1 MKKNLYL
8 LFLTFFLI
16 SCGNLPSEELNS
28 FIVEEL
34 DFGKITELE
43 AVDITKLF
51 DSSHYLQLKIP
62 QEVSFYHAS
71 KIFYSNQKY
80 FIADL
85 EYEEAL
91 FVFDKDGQY
100 LYHIESGGNGPG
112 EIPDIE
118 DISYNHDN
126 NTILFLGASGR
137 KLFEF
142 SDEGQF
148 IRDIKLPVDKFFNF
162 IAYGGEGKLWLYALP
177 PPNNKIPDTD
187 FQLLHTLDLQSEE
200 WIGAFLDIPEG
211 LNAQISGFK
220 ELSFQND
227 EIIFSMAFSNTVYK
241 FGQTTNKAVILESL
255 ANTNNLYGLQ
265 TLNDFLNRISDNQEL
280 VLADNYIS
288 GAQFDLLFILKY
300 GRFSKW
306 GVWDKSSKKFTLTS
320 NLVDG
325 NLGIPLAPFLDAH
338 QHRVFKMLD
347 QEFLENLIIAENN
360 ENVLG
365 KLIQRFPEII
375 NQEEKLI
382 LCIYEN

>member
-1 MKKNLYL
+1 MR
-8 LFLTFFLI
+8 LFTLVIVIFLVGCSKGYNRVYDYI
-16 SCGNLPSEELNS
+16 T
-28 FIVEEL
+28 VESL

-43 AVDITKLF
+43 AVDITEFF

-71 KIFYSNQKY
+71 KIFYGNQKY

-85 EYEEAL
+85 EYEDAL
-91 FVFDKDGQY
+91 FVFDKDGHY

-118 DISYNHDN
+118 DVTYDHDN

-162 IAYGGEGKLWLYALP
+162 LAYGGEGKLWLYALP
-177 PPNNKIPDTD
+177 PPNNKIPNAG
-187 FQLLHTLDLQSEE
+187 FHLLHTLNLQSEE
-200 WIGAFLDIPEG
+200 WIDAFLDIPEG
-211 LNAQISGFK
+211 LNAQVSGFK
-220 ELSFQND
+220 ELSFQNE

-241 FGQTTNKAVILESL
+241 FGQTTNKAVTLESL

-265 TLNDFLNRISDNQEL
+265 TLNEFLDRLSDNQEL

-288 GAQFDLLFILKY
+288 GKQFDLLFILKS
-300 GRFSKW
+300 GMFSKW
-306 GVWDKSSKKFTLTS
+306 GVWDKSNQKFVLTTTLI
-320 NLVDG
+320 DG

-338 QHRVFKMLD
+338 QNRVFKILD
-347 QEFLENLIIAENN
+347 QEFLEGLIAAKNN
-360 ENVLG
+360 DNVLG

-375 NQEEKLI
+375 NEEEKLI
-382 LCIYEN
+382 LCIYEF

>member
-1 MKKNLYL
+1 MKSYSYIIFLLLLSCSQSKND
-8 LFLTFFLI
+8 LFDKI
-16 SCGNLPSEELNS
+16 Y
-28 FIVEEL
+28 VERA
-34 DFGKITELE
+34 DFGKITELDE
-43 AVDITKLF
+43 VEITEF
-51 DSSHYLQLKIP
+51 FNSSHYLQMKIP

-71 KIFYSNQKY
+71 KIFYGNQKY

-85 EYEEAL
+85 EYEDAL

-112 EIPDIE
+112 EIPDME
-118 DISYNHDN
+118 DVTYDNDN

-177 PPNNKIPDTD
+177 PPNNKIPDAG

-200 WIGAFLDIPEG
+200 WIDTFLDIPEG
-211 LNAQISGFK
+211 LNAQVSGFK
-220 ELSFQND
+220 ELSFQNN

-241 FGQTTNKAVILESL
+241 FGQTTNRAVILESL

-265 TLNDFLNRISDNQEL
+265 TLSEFLNRISDNQEL

-300 GRFSKW
+300 GMFSKW
-306 GVWDKSSKKFTLTS
+306 GVWDKRNQQFTLTS
-320 NLVDG
+320 NLIDG
-325 NLGIPLAPFLDAH
+325 NLGIPLTPFLDAH

-347 QEFLENLIIAENN
+347 QEFLEDLIIAENN
-360 ENVLG
+360 ESFLE
-365 KLIQRFPEII
+365 KFIQRFPEIL
-375 NQEEKLI
+375 NEEEKLI